1 MIDDNSRPLLSSA
14 FPTRQGNQDRKDFF
28 ASFTLLTINDFQS
41 LTWGIHFCARF
52 SKNLTK
58 PLSPPNFLLKNSSPF
73 FSLVQGKFHLDVLAV
88 HGGGGGGG
96 GKMNF
101 SANSWRL
108 SILELSFRLLR
119 RKEIREG
126 KPRLPWANQFFPSVC
141 VRRRRKGNE
150 YRRVARKLRVGGSEE
165 RMKEKKKK

>member
-1 MIDDNSRPLLSSA
+1 
-14 FPTRQGNQDRKDFF
+14 
-28 ASFTLLTINDFQS
+28 
-41 LTWGIHFCARF
+41 
-52 SKNLTK
+52 
-58 PLSPPNFLLKNSSPF
+58 
-73 FSLVQGKFHLDVLAV
+73 
-88 HGGGGGGG
+88 
-96 GKMNF
+96 MNF

-165 RMKEKKKK
+165 RMKEKKRNKKNKKERTDGGMARQ